1 MSRNRSLEGQ
11 SPFIVNAGLYYQGK
25 TNGMMISLL
34 YNVIGKRIVAVGRPS
49 PNEWEDIPDI
59 YEMPRN
65 VIDLTISK
73 TIGKIIEIKG
83 GIRDLLNEKAEYMQT
98 VNALVDMNTYTKG
111 VEQGVKEFNRK
122 QYTRTYYPGRYFSL
136 GISLKL

>member
-1 MSRNRSLEGQ
+1 M
-11 SPFIVNAGLYYQGK
+11 PAIFYQGE
-25 TNGMMISLL
+25 TNGMMVSLL
-34 YNVIGKRIVAVGRPS
+34 YNVIGRRIVAVGRPS

-73 TIGKIIEIKG
+73 MIGKRIEIKG
-83 GIRDLLNEKAEYMQT
+83 GIRDILNEKVEYMQT
-98 VNALVDMNTYTKG
+98 INALVDMNTYTKG
-111 VEQGVKEFNRK
+111 VDNSIKEFNRN
-122 QYTRTYYPGRYFSL
+122 QYTRTYYPGRYFSF